1 MLPTYTAVRY
11 ITPLRE
17 GGSLPAIVETDEGGM
32 FATKFRGAGQG
43 AKALIAELI
52 VGGIATALGFDIPD
66 VVLIDLDEAFGR
78 SERDPEI
85 QELLRASHGT
95 NVGLRYLPGSLNY
108 DPVALPDID
117 PVTAADIVWLDALT
131 TNIDRTPRNP
141 NMMIWE
147 GKLWLID
154 HGAALYFHHNWTGLD
169 DARIMAPFPQIKD
182 HVLLP
187 AAGDILESDARLSPR
202 VSDDLLKSIVD
213 AIPDQLLMDCPPGT
227 EPAFPTAEENRA
239 AYRDYFARRL
249 AEPRQFATEAARA
262 AELRRSQPQQRQSY
276 RR

>member
-1 MLPTYTAVRY
+1 MPTYTAVRY

-17 GGSLPAIVETDEGGM
+17 GGSLPAIVETEEGGM

-66 VVLIDLDEAFGR
+66 VALIDLDEAFGR

-147 GKLWLID
+147 G
-154 HGAALYFHHNWTGLD
+154 
-169 DARIMAPFPQIKD
+169 
-182 HVLLP
+182 
-187 AAGDILESDARLSPR
+187 
-202 VSDDLLKSIVD
+202 
-213 AIPDQLLMDCPPGT
+213 
-227 EPAFPTAEENRA
+227 
-239 AYRDYFARRL
+239 
-249 AEPRQFATEAARA
+249 
-262 AELRRSQPQQRQSY
+262 
-276 RR
+276 